1 VSPADRLTV
10 RPVGI
15 AHPDDPE
22 IEPADDDAGAG
33 PSLDFATFST
43 ATGRNVMSIIET
55 SGDRRP
61 TVLGRIAPMAGVL
74 SAGLTIAG
82 YLTIG
87 PFPDASTPVSELRNF
102 YATTGGHVTLAGTF
116 LGWAGICFAVFAAA
130 VLARLHGSGVPAVIV
145 GVVALGAAADMM
157 ADLNS
162 GAVYQ
167 LLGQLGVDP
176 GVSGGALQAWHI
188 SGAAFGVA
196 GGAMLF
202 LLGVALA
209 GIRYGALPRSLAW
222 TALVLAI
229 VPFAP
234 HPWGYFASLAFLLW
248 MAVAGVVFT
257 VRPERRTS
265 VGEVTAAAM
274 G

>member
-1 VSPADRLTV
+1 
-10 RPVGI
+10 
-15 AHPDDPE
+15 
-22 IEPADDDAGAG
+22 
-33 PSLDFATFST
+33 
-43 ATGRNVMSIIET
+43 MSIET
-55 SGDRRP
+55 SDDSRP
-61 TVLGRIAPMAGVL
+61 TALGRIAPLAGVL
-74 SAGLTIAG
+74 TAGLTLGG
-82 YLTIG
+82 YALIG
-87 PFPDASTPVSELRNF
+87 PFPDASTPVSELRQF
-102 YATTGGHVTLAGTF
+102 YAVTGDHVSLAGVF
-116 LGWAGICFAVFAAA
+116 VGWAGICFAVFAAA
-130 VLARLHGSGVPAVIV
+130 VLARLRGSGVPAVIV

-176 GVSGGALQAWHI
+176 AVSGGALQAWHI

-202 LLGVALA
+202 LLGVAVA

-222 TALVLAI
+222 TGLVLAI

-248 MAVAGVVFT
+248 MAVAGVVLAI
-257 VRPERRTS
+257 RRAEPAREP
-265 VGEVTAAAM
+265 VGGAARV

>member
-1 VSPADRLTV
+1 MSNESVDRKGRALT
-10 RPVGI
+10 
-15 AHPDDPE
+15 
-22 IEPADDDAGAG
+22 
-33 PSLDFATFST
+33 
-43 ATGRNVMSIIET
+43 
-55 SGDRRP
+55 
-61 TVLGRIAPMAGVL
+61 RITPLAGVL
-74 SAGLTIAG
+74 TAGLTIAG
-82 YLTIG
+82 YQTIG
-87 PFPDASTPVSELRNF
+87 PFPDASTPVSELRTF
-102 YATTGGHVTLAGTF
+102 YAHTGGHVTLAGTF

-130 VLARLHGSGVPAVIV
+130 VLARLRGSGVPAVVV

-167 LLGQLGVDP
+167 LVGQLGVDP

-202 LLGVALA
+202 LLGVAVA
-209 GIRYGALPRSLAW
+209 GIGYGALPRSLAW
-222 TALVLAI
+222 AGLVLAI

-248 MAVAGVVFT
+248 MAVAGVVLA
-257 VRPERRTS
+257 VRLERRTS
-265 VGEVTAAAM
+265 MGDVTAAAM
-274 G
+274 A